1 MNFYFNGTREVVDG
15 MLENHMHDALLLN
28 DQLTMLMRLDRIFS
42 GFAEDPLNFLEHD
55 CLASVI

>member
-1 MNFYFNGTREVVDG
+1 

-28 DQLTMLMRLDRIFS
+28 NQLTMLMRLDRIFS